1 MFVFLDFILFCF
13 EGVLEAFYS
22 VLLLLL
28 FFCCC
33 YFFKNNWCFFSLN
46 LSYLKTVYKI
56 CIFFR
61 DIAFFI
67 VIVAIPVFFRLIK
80 ILINLRAW
88 CRLILCQKT
97 PTVIPC
103 NRDPVPQYSKLSVSN
118 TSINLE
124 IWSKL
129 LNNASIYKH
138 V

>member
-1 MFVFLDFILFCF
+1 M
-13 EGVLEAFYS
+13 
-22 VLLLLL
+22 
-28 FFCCC
+28 
-33 YFFKNNWCFFSLN
+33 N

-118 TSINLE
+118 TSINLYGLSCLIMLVSINMFKTLLQPTAVYNE
-124 IWSKL
+124 KL
-129 LNNASIYKH
+129 RIASNGFHLLGYLKFVNLPNVIDFVSEY
-138 V
+138 